1 MSTFKKT
8 AAALFALALALGMA
22 ACGAGSDDNGG
33 SADNTNSVESMPEK
47 KLEESQQ
54 DIVNRLADDMT
65 DVRELTNNEIDWFSF
80 YDINPTASADKEIG
94 VDLALFQT
102 KYNGKINYIQTTW
115 DTKFDDLAK
124 LIMAGNSPDFI
135 GADDMDVFPKGAI
148 KNMIEPIDDYID
160 FESPLWADMKSAND
174 QFVYKGKHYV
184 AVSRVDPS
192 YIWIYNKNVIE
203 DNGFDDPAEL
213 YWDGK
218 WNWDTFSEMCI
229 EFTDAENDKWAM
241 DGWYYE
247 NALTESSGKP
257 LVGME
262 DGNIVN
268 NISSPEIAKAQN
280 MMYDLQKNEVVYP
293 KHLHDWKVRGDVFGT
308 GIASGETLFYPI
320 GLWAIEDAPSVT
332 APYGDL
338 SKGEVMFVPVPC
350 AKDSDAMYVPSRI
363 HGFCIAKNAKNPE
376 GVAAWLDCT
385 RYAETDAAAHQITLD
400 QYKNDYGW
408 TDEMLEMRDEIYARA
423 AEHPV
428 FEFAQGVSTDLS
440 SLTDGIIKGTM
451 HPAEANTWT
460 AIVAENEKALDYLIK
475 EAQEQT
481 QG

>member
-54 DIVNRLADDMT
+54 DIVNRLANDMT
-65 DVRELTNNEIDWFSF
+65 DVRELANNEIDWFSF

-148 KNMIEPIDDYID
+148 KNMIEPMDDYID
-160 FESPLWADMKSAND
+160 FSSPLWADMKSAND

-229 EFTDAENDKWAM
+229 EFTNAENDKWAM

-293 KHLHDWKVRGDVFGT
+293 KHLHDWKVRT
-308 GIASGETLFYPI
+308 
-320 GLWAIEDAPSVT
+320 
-332 APYGDL
+332 
-338 SKGEVMFVPVPC
+338 
-350 AKDSDAMYVPSRI
+350 
-363 HGFCIAKNAKNPE
+363 
-376 GVAAWLDCT
+376 
-385 RYAETDAAAHQITLD
+385 
-400 QYKNDYGW
+400 
-408 TDEMLEMRDEIYARA
+408 
-423 AEHPV
+423 
-428 FEFAQGVSTDLS
+428 
-440 SLTDGIIKGTM
+440 
-451 HPAEANTWT
+451 HPALLLLT
-460 AIVAENEKALDYLIK
+460 ATFQRAR
-475 EAQEQT
+475 
-481 QG
+481 

>member
-1 MSTFKKT
+1 MSTLKRT
-8 AAALFALALALGMA
+8 AAGVLALALALSMA
-22 ACGAGSDDNGG
+22 ACGSSDD
-33 SADNTNSVESMPEK
+33 SSTASSSMPEK

-54 DIVNRLADDMT
+54 DIVNRLADEMT
-65 DVRELTNNEIDWFSF
+65 EVRELENNEIDWFSF
-80 YDINPTASADKEIG
+80 YDINPTASVDKEIG

-102 KYNGKINYIQTTW
+102 KYDGKINYVQTTW
-115 DTKFDDLAK
+115 DTKFDDLAA
-124 LIMAGNSPDFI
+124 LIMSGNSPDFI

-148 KNMIEPIDDYID
+148 KEMIEPMDDYID
-160 FESPLWADMKSAND
+160 FSSPLWSDMKAAND
-174 QFVYKGKHYV
+174 QFMYKGSHYV

-192 YIWIYNKNVIE
+192 YIWIYNKNTIE

-213 YWDGK
+213 YWNGE
-218 WNWDTFSEMCI
+218 WNWDTFSQMCI
-229 EFTDAENDKWAM
+229 EFTDAEADKFAM

-262 DGNIVN
+262 NGNIVN
-268 NISSPEIAKAQN
+268 YINSPELAKAQN

-338 SKGEVMFVPVPC
+338 SAGEVMFVPVPC
-350 AKDSDAMYVPSRI
+350 AADTDNMYVPSRI

-376 GVAAWLDCT
+376 GVAAWLECT
-385 RYAETDAAAHQITLD
+385 RYAEIDTAAHQITLD

-408 TDEMLEMRDEIYARA
+408 TDEMLEMREEIYKRA

-440 SLTDGIIKGTM
+440 NLTDGIIKGTM
-451 HPAEANTWT
+451 HPSDANTWT
-460 AIVAENEKALDYLIK
+460 SIVSENEKALDYLIQ
-475 EAQEQT
+475 EAQAQT
-481 QG
+481 AE